1 MQGRLCVVGNRVL
14 RRAVRPKVGR
24 GWEVHVARMGR
35 REIYAEFSAENT
47 NETQHMKLGEN
58 IEVGVEEID

>member
-1 MQGRLCVVGNRVL
+1 
-14 RRAVRPKVGR
+14 
-24 GWEVHVARMGR
+24 VHVARMGR